1 MPIDSDALEATLR
14 TLRLTPGAVP
24 TRWDE
29 DTADEMLHMVQ
40 MTFCNLVAA
49 VLEEPLPSG
58 QPGDSMPLA
67 IPAALHGRAIAGLLA
82 AIADTGADG
91 WDAAAVIE
99 HALDVIAQIST
110 HEEDRPKH
118 ETPAEYVRGT
128 AATFSFITR
137 ILLGERGFSIDPAD
151 PRGPVTQPDEAMT
164 GDDAAGMLLWCAA
177 AAQCIAATLQPDYR
191 IRPPNT
197 P

>member
-29 DTADEMLHMVQ
+29 DTADELLHVVQ
-40 MTFCNLVAA
+40 LTFCNLVAA
-49 VLEEPLPSG
+49 VLEDPLPSG
-58 QPGDSMPLA
+58 QPGDGTPLA
-67 IPAALHGRAIAGLLA
+67 LPAALHGRAVAGLLA
-82 AIADTGADG
+82 ALADTGADG
-91 WDAAAVIE
+91 GNAAAVIE
-99 HALDVIAQIST
+99 HALDVIAQISSD
-110 HEEDRPKH
+110 EDDRPKH
-118 ETPAEYVRGT
+118 QSPAEYVRGA
-128 AATFSFITR
+128 AATLSFITR

-151 PRGPVTQPDEAMT
+151 PRGPMTQPDDTMT
-164 GDDAAGMLLWCAA
+164 GEDAAGMLLWCAA

-191 IRPPNT
+191 MQPPDT